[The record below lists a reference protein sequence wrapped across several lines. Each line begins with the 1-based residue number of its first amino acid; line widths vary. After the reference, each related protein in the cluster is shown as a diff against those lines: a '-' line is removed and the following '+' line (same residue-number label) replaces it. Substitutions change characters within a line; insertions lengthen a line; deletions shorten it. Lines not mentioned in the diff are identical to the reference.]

1 MGIENTERKDIS
13 EEKNK
18 TGIIANEKSISI
30 ENKNIGKIGSS
41 KKQSTWVPDDA
52 KKSYHEQ
59 RLSQSKWAFWL
70 SFWGSIVG
78 FCVFIW
84 SIYRGINVGK
94 PEWSG
99 IVSAAII
106 ESVSALFYTISN
118 SANDKIIKFFA
129 ELTKDANRKDA
140 LDLVDK
146 IQNQDIKD
154 EVVTKLSLYLAG
166 IDEERICKY
175 IRETCEENKKE

>member
-1 MGIENTERKDIS
+1 MY
-13 EEKNK
+13 
-18 TGIIANEKSISI
+18 
-30 ENKNIGKIGSS
+30 
-41 KKQSTWVPDDA
+41 QL
-52 KKSYHEQ
+52 Y
-59 RLSQSKWAFWL
+59 
-70 SFWGSIVG
+70 
-78 FCVFIW
+78 
-84 SIYRGINVGK
+84 
-94 PEWSG
+94 
-99 IVSAAII
+99 
-106 ESVSALFYTISN
+106 FYTISN